1 MPLYSDHRP
10 APNLGHRTNRRE
22 SRTFAAN
29 NRYSEGNMAN
39 LLERVGGQEAVNAA
53 VHLFYA
59 KVLADSELA
68 PFFKDSNMERQH
80 RSQAKFLANVMDGS
94 ATNVETYMRNAHRP
108 FIEKMNLNEIHFGR
122 VAGHLAATLEELGV
136 DAETNGEILTAVASL
151 QDFVLDRTVAVAA

>member
-1 MPLYSDHRP
+1 MPLYTDHRP
-10 APNLGHRTNRRE
+10 APNLCHHINRRK
-22 SRTFAAN
+22 SRAFAVN
-29 NRYSEGNMAN
+29 HTYSEGEMAN

-80 RSQAKFLANVMDGS
+80 RSQAKFLASVMDGTAS
-94 ATNVETYMRNAHRP
+94 NVETYMRNAHRP
-108 FIEKMNLNEIHFGR
+108 FVEKMNLNENHFGS

-136 DAETNGEILTAVASL
+136 DAETSGEILTAVASL
-151 QDFVLDRTVAVAA
+151 QDFVLDRKVAAAA